1 MAIGHEM
8 THGFD
13 DYGGQYDK
21 DGNKIPWWT
30 NDTIKAF
37 ESRKACIIEQY
48 SNYTVSQVNEKVAFY
63 FLFCETYFIIFIQVR
78 GQQTQGENIADNGGL
93 KEAFY
98 VSFNIF

>member
-30 NDTIKAF
+30 NETVNAF
-37 ESRKACIIEQY
+37 NKVKECIIEQY
-48 SNYTVSQVNEKVAFY
+48 SNYTVSQVNEKVS
-63 FLFCETYFIIFIQVR
+63 LFSILWNLLYHCYSGPRSTNTGR
-78 GQQTQGENIADNGGL
+78 G
-93 KEAFY
+93 Y
-98 VSFNIF
+98 RR